1 MRHEE
6 EMCDEGTSRS
16 SLANTYCG
24 LTTASVP
31 HANVF
36 FLTLGQHEQNTG
48 WLEHHT
54 FGLCV
59 CAEHQTG
66 KCACRETFLR

>member
-16 SLANTYCG
+16 SLANTFCG
-24 LTTASVP
+24 LTTVSVP

-36 FLTLGQHEQNTG
+36 FLMLGQHEQNTG

-59 CAEHQTG
+59 CVQNTRQESALVE
-66 KCACRETFLR
+66 RLF